1 VRWSILFKNGG
12 YIFIYY
18 GNDSGFWTDCTTSGS
33 ATNQSGLN
41 MINAQYDSAADN
53 RYETG
58 ANGGVYVTYADALAY
73 AANQGVITDVILVVD
88 GGWHADQVLTLGNVQ
103 IQTTLPTTD
112 TFTPPSTSPT
122 QTCTLP
128 TAQIQVIKTSGSD
141 PGTVNEVVSQSAA
154 DTTGYFRVIDCKYF
168 YNLDVSSLPGA
179 GGYTVEA
186 LINGTPATNPAKF
199 LLK

>member
-1 VRWSILFKNGG
+1 
-12 YIFIYY
+12 
-18 GNDSGFWTDCTTSGS
+18 
-33 ATNQSGLN
+33 
-41 MINAQYDSAADN
+41 
-53 RYETG
+53 
-58 ANGGVYVTYADALAY
+58 
-73 AANQGVITDVILVVD
+73 
-88 GGWHADQVLTLGNVQ
+88 
-103 IQTTLPTTD
+103 
-112 TFTPPSTSPT
+112 
-122 QTCTLP
+122 LP